1 MARVLIFGFSVTEE
15 TAGFVPLVRRALSGE
30 IAVERK
36 ALGGAAI
43 PVVPYLGRLL
53 RYDRYDYVLFEI
65 ATCLRHA
72 EADPDRYDRELAEI
86 VAQVRQAGAMPCFV
100 NLFRGPVDY
109 RTDRL
114 IRAIRTL
121 AEKDDLPL
129 LDLTDTMVEAKAE
142 GRLADLLRDG
152 THTTPLGAA
161 YYADAI
167 TAFLRR
173 IVRDRPWANHTDTV
187 CEGRFRYIPATS
199 FGPVAGVME
208 RKGIKLPYVELAAGA
223 VLRGTLPEGL
233 TFRGLLFAM
242 GPATGIF
249 EVASG
254 GMAHKATAYD
264 EFSYYRR
271 FSYWLRTLPQ
281 SRNFIVRQLD
291 LEPKAVLR
299 KGERHHGPR
308 VGQIA
313 GILAEEIGEP
323 GVTDQTD

>member
-1 MARVLIFGFSVTEE
+1 MTRVLVFGFSVTEE
-15 TAGFVPLVRRALSGE
+15 TAGFVPLVKRALAGE
-30 IAVERK
+30 IAVDRK
-36 ALGGAAI
+36 AVGGAAI
-43 PVVPYLGRLL
+43 AVVPYLGRLL

-65 ATCLRHA
+65 ATCLRYA
-72 EADPDRYDRELAEI
+72 EADPGRYDTALAEI
-86 VAQVRQAGAMPCFV
+86 VAQVRQGGAVPCFV

-114 IRAIRTL
+114 VRSIRAI
-121 AEKDDLPL
+121 ADKEDLPL
-129 LDLTDTMVEAKAE
+129 LDLTDRMVQAKAE
-142 GRLADLLRDG
+142 GRLADFLRDG

-161 YYADAI
+161 CYADEI
-167 TAFLRR
+167 GAFLRQV
-173 IVRDRPWANHTDTV
+173 VRDRPWVNTTNTV
-187 CEGRFRYIPATS
+187 CEARFRYIPATS
-199 FGPVAGVME
+199 FGAVAGVLE
-208 RKGIKLPYVELAAGA
+208 RKGVKLSYVELAAGA
-223 VLRGTLPEGL
+223 MLRGTLSEEL

-242 GPATGIF
+242 GPSTGIL

-271 FSYWLRTLPQ
+271 FSYWLRTLPE

-299 KGERHHGPR
+299 KGDRHSGPR

-313 GILAEEIGEP
+313 GILAEAVGEQGP
-323 GVTDQTD
+323 VCLSE